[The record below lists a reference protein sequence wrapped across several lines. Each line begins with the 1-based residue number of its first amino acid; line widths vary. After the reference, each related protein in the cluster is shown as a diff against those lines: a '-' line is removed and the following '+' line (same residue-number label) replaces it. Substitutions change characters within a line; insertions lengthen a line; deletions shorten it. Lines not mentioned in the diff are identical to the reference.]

1 MKRVFLDTNILI
13 DYIQA
18 RAGGDDANWHP
29 SNHTHLSPLWR
40 KYVAQTLKIHSYKCL

>member
-18 RAGGDDANWHP
+18 RAATPTATSDTA
-29 SNHTHLSPLWR
+29 LR
-40 KYVAQTLKIHSYKCL
+40 AVATVTIAKD

>member
-18 RAGGDDANWHP
+18 RAGGDPVDI
-29 SNHTHLSPLWR
+29 SPEKKSCSFWEA
-40 KYVAQTLKIHSYKCL
+40 KNTFINSFHQSS